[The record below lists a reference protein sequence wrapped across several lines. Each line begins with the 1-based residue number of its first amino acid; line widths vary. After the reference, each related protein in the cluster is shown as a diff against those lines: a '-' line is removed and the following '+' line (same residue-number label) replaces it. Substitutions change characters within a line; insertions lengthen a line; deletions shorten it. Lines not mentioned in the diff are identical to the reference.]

1 MQTID
6 DLLNDTLYQ
15 YIDREDLDPELSEDN
30 WQGFLNMYQSI
41 FAEEASDLAMSLMR
55 EYKLHYIDNKEATS
69 WIIQNYSIYPIK
81 TL

>member
-15 YIDREDLDPELSEDN
+15 YIDKEDLDTELSENN

-41 FAEEASDLAMSLMR
+41 FAEEASELAMSLLH
-55 EYKLHYIDNKEATS
+55 EYKLNYINNKET
-69 WIIQNYSIYPIK
+69 IQ
-81 TL
+81 

>member
-55 EYKLHYIDNKEATS
+55 EYKLHYIDNKEAT
-69 WIIQNYSIYPIK
+69 P
-81 TL
+81 